1 MHLMLTLSG
10 CPVHASAY
18 CTKEQYQ
25 HDHALIEGAFSSG
38 MLVKGP
44 NGLRDYILVQETK
57 WYEMNYLQQIA
68 FMQSFECD
76 LAGGSDKRLL
86 YMDVRSLATGKLL
99 ATWTLGELKP
109 AEEPRG
115 SPEKPEAGSANEDES
130 RRALS
135 GADRAAFIKTTI
147 EECSRRTNRIDC
159 SCYANAIADDV
170 SIAELKAISSSENRE
185 MAVTML
191 RPQME
196 AAVKRCSTN

>member
-76 LAGGSDKRLL
+76 LAGGSDKQLL

-99 ATWTLGELKP
+99 AT
-109 AEEPRG
+109 
-115 SPEKPEAGSANEDES
+115 
-130 RRALS
+130 
-135 GADRAAFIKTTI
+135 
-147 EECSRRTNRIDC
+147 
-159 SCYANAIADDV
+159 
-170 SIAELKAISSSENRE
+170 
-185 MAVTML
+185 
-191 RPQME
+191 
-196 AAVKRCSTN
+196 